1 MRIRELESD
10 RARLASHWRRTRRL
24 TLLTL
29 LLWALVSFGAIAA
42 VRLLDRA
49 VLFGFPLGY
58 YLGAQGSLLVFVLL
72 IANYARAMNR
82 IDREHDLQEDE
93 DEVAR

>member
-10 RARLASHWRRTRRL
+10 RSRLASHWRRTRRL
-24 TLLTL
+24 TILTL
-29 LLWALVSFGAIAA
+29 AVWALVSFGAIAA
-42 VRLLDRA
+42 VHLLDRA
-49 VLFGFPLGY
+49 AVFGFPLGY
-58 YLGAQGSLLVFVLL
+58 YAGAQGSLLVFVLL

-93 DEVAR
+93 DEVGR